1 MYQCPRDYLQGG
13 EFLLTDSTYP
23 LKEYAMVPFK
33 HSTKPGVKAWLSPE
47 KKLFDK
53 TLLGLCVSVEHCIGR
68 LKAQFPSLRNLPHW
82 IQGIDDDMGV
92 CLKWIGS
99 CLILHN
105 ILIDLDDEIDACWT
119 KPEDIE
125 EDDDDEDKEGNT
137 HRT

>member
-1 MYQCPRDYLQGG
+1 
-13 EFLLTDSTYP
+13 
-23 LKEYAMVPFK
+23 
-33 HSTKPGVKAWLSPE
+33 
-47 KKLFDK
+47 
-53 TLLGLCVSVEHCIGR
+53 
-68 LKAQFPSLRNLPHW
+68 
-82 IQGIDDDMGV
+82 MGV